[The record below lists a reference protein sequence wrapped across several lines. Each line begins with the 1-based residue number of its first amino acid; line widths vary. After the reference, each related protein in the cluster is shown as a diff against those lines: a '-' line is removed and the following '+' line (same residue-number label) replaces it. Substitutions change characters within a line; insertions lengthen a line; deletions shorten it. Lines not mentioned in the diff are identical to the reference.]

1 MPKTMKQLY
10 SAFSRAMDFLP
21 PVPRNLL
28 ISLLF
33 LCIAYVVSSILL
45 GHTGAENNSALVFVL
60 AVVCI
65 SSLTDGYA
73 YGIAAS
79 LVGGFC
85 INYYF
90 MFPYRVFSL
99 SYAG

>member
-1 MPKTMKQLY
+1 MSKTMNRIY
-10 SAFSRAMDFLP
+10 CTFSKAVGFLP

-79 LVGGFC
+79 LVG
-85 INYYF
+85 
-90 MFPYRVFSL
+90 
-99 SYAG
+99 